1 MKKHISIIN
10 IIIIIDDDDIR
21 DEFQRKKKKEIK
33 QKYNKKILI
42 SF

>member
-10 IIIIIDDDDIR
+10 IIIIDDDDIR